1 MIARRGMGIILV
13 VQPQEK
19 INMKASLYWLLAI
32 SLLLLGACSEKV
44 EEQTQEL
51 GGWLDSAYVSKGYR
65 AAMDSIHT
73 SSGISD
79 ADFKQLQGYMRE
91 FRDSLQGHPT
101 YRDLLERSK
110 GLQEMRKG
118 GVTMKMKSMSL
129 HHVQK
134 LIEVRLVMSFTNAT
148 LTPLAGFRGEVS
160 WLDST
165 GSKVSAAP
173 SFSVIGPL
181 LPGDSIEDLRLEY
194 AIYKPTGNELN
205 DPRNQAARD
214 TLQVIEKIAKKRDL
228 SAFGL
233 KVLDIRLGNGLTPG
247 QYWLLDKEKRE
258 KLDKVP
264 TPTEVSRTPL
274 MKWVEVQ
281 KPLVTQLESHSS
293 DFALMVSP
301 VITKKVEAGNGPR
314 LIEDR
319 TLKVLDFFNIQ
330 KRIPRSNMNRGFA
343 GMKLVLTEY
352 IDYWNWPME
361 IRVYRR

>member
-1 MIARRGMGIILV
+1 MGVILV
-13 VQPQEK
+13 VQPQVK
-19 INMKASLYWLLAI
+19 IKMKASLFWLMTL
-32 SLLLLGACSEKV
+32 SLLFFSACTEIAEEK
-44 EEQTQEL
+44 TQEL

-73 SSGISD
+73 NSGISD

-101 YRDLLERSK
+101 YRELLERSK

-118 GVTMKMKSMSL
+118 GVKMKMKSMSL

-148 LTPLAGFRGEVS
+148 ATPLAGFRGEVS

-165 GSKVSAAP
+165 GIKVSAAP

-181 LPGDSIEDLRLEY
+181 LPGDSVADLRLEY
-194 AIYKPTGNELN
+194 VIYKPTGNELN

-228 SAFGL
+228 SAFGF

-247 QYWLLDKEKRE
+247 QYWLLDKEARG
-258 KLDKVP
+258 KLDKAP
-264 TPTEVSRTPL
+264 TSSTVATISL
-274 MKWVEVQ
+274 MKWVDAQ
-281 KPLVTQLESHSS
+281 KPLVSQLESHSS

-301 VITKKVEAGNGPR
+301 VITKRVEAGNGPK

-343 GMKLVLTEY
+343 GMKLVLAEY
-352 IDYWNWPME
+352 VDYWNWPME
-361 IRVYRR
+361 IRVYRK